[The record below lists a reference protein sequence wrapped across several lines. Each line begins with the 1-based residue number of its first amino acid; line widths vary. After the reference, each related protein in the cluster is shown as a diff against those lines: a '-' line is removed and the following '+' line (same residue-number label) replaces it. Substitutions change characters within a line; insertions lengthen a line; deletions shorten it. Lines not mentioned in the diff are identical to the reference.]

1 MATMTAIQRI
11 RNLRTHL
18 QRENPDLVPLVDA
31 YGRMDGLLK
40 RMRLIGREETLTT
53 RIGWWPVVSAVG
65 LYSAGKST
73 MINEF
78 LGQTVQRT
86 GNQAVDDKFTVL
98 CHGTELRELPG
109 TALDS
114 DARFPFHAM
123 GDEIEKVAPGEGKL
137 VDRYLALKTV
147 PSEELRGMI
156 MVDSPGF
163 DSDEYRASTLRLIDH
178 ILDLSDLT
186 LVFFDARK
194 PEPGVMRD
202 TLQKLVARV
211 RNRADAGKFLFILN
225 QIDATAREDN
235 LEEVVGA
242 WQRALAGVGITGG
255 RFYAIYAE
263 EAAGAGEIT
272 PRLREIRNRD
282 MAEVRQ
288 RIREVPSVRG
298 YRVANAIQA
307 VTKDVRE
314 EVVPLLTAAILR
326 FRRTVGR
333 ATLAGLLVGLLL
345 LALFVGFAL
354 GDASG
359 LLDFSEPWPW
369 IAIAAV
375 LLVVLAT
382 RLVAARVARRRIARN
397 LPEAMGAFGLRVR
410 DAFLAA
416 TRFPSLFRRKPI
428 GWSAGMEKKLKQLR
442 DDVSGEIRRLNDRW
456 ATPGMGMAPAG
467 SGTRSTDTAAAVPP
481 VTATSAVAGP
491 APIAAEPVEPGVS
504 MREAAQDRARREDA
518 PREGPG
524 RDTPPRE
531 GAART
536 PAGRDAAAE

>member
-1 MATMTAIQRI
+1 MATMTAERRI
-11 RNLRTHL
+11 KNLRGHL

-31 YGRMDGLLK
+31 YARMDALLR
-40 RMRLIGREETLTT
+40 RMRLIGRDDTLTG

-109 TALDS
+109 TALDA
-114 DARFPFHAM
+114 DARFPFHGM

-147 PSEELRGMI
+147 PSDMLRGMI
-156 MVDSPGF
+156 IVDSPGF

-211 RNRADAGKFLFILN
+211 KNRADAGKFLFILN

-242 WQRALAGVGITGG
+242 WQRALASVGITGG
-255 RFYAIYAE
+255 RFYAVYAD
-263 EAAGAGEIT
+263 EAVEGSEVT

-288 RIREVPSVRG
+288 RIMEVPSVRG

-314 EVVPLLTAAILR
+314 EVVPLLTAAIMR
-326 FRRTVGR
+326 FRRIVGR
-333 ATLAGLLVGLLL
+333 ATVAGLLIGILL

-354 GDASG
+354 GEPSG

-369 IAIAAV
+369 LAIAAV
-375 LLVVLAT
+375 VLVVLAT
-382 RLVAARVARRRIARN
+382 RLIAARIARRRIARN
-397 LPEAMGAFGLRVR
+397 LPETMGAFGLRVR
-410 DAFLAA
+410 DAFIAA
-416 TRFPSLFRRKPI
+416 TGFPALFRRKPI
-428 GWSAGMEKKLKQLR
+428 GWSAGMEKRLKSLR
-442 DDVSGEIRRLNDRW
+442 DDVSSEIRRLNDRW
-456 ATPGMGMAPAG
+456 ATPGAGGATVGMGPARPAPQ
-467 SGTRSTDTAAAVPP
+467 TAPVADARPP
-481 VTATSAVAGP
+481 VTGTSAIAGP
-491 APIAAEPVEPGVS
+491 APIAAEPVEPGIP
-504 MREAAQDRARREDA
+504 MREAAAQDR
-518 PREGPG
+518 PQREGTP
-524 RDTPPRE
+524 RDGT
-531 GAART
+531 
-536 PAGRDAAAE
+536 GRDAAAE